1 MIFFADMNQTGL
13 VEVENSTIVVGFK
26 WSCPL
31 LISHH
36 GALCSLDTAINS
48 GLSDQGTDHGGSVL
62 QCLGNTAHYLVSF
75 F

>member
-26 WSCPL
+26 QSCPL

-36 GALCSLDTAINS
+36 GALC
-48 GLSDQGTDHGGSVL
+48 GLSP
-62 QCLGNTAHYLVSF
+62 
-75 F
+75 